1 MQVQFMSGFAIIAPD
16 PARSR
21 KLYNGALDLKL
32 EPAGPG
38 DDYVYSD
45 RIDGSKHFGVW
56 PLAQAAQACFGTPV
70 WPADRPVPQASV
82 EFDVNDAEAVD
93 TAAQELASKGYEL
106 LHATRTEPW
115 GQIVARMQTPEGL
128 ILGISYIPSMHQDHR
143 VG

>member
-32 EPAGPG
+32 EPAGAG
-38 DDYVYSD
+38 DDYVFSD

-56 PLAQAAQACFGTPV
+56 PLAQAAQACCGTPV

>member
-1 MQVQFMSGFAIIAPD
+1 MLLHRHVINLTATFLVLLGACTERPTA
-16 PARSR
+16 PARGVS
-21 KLYNGALDLKL
+21 A
-32 EPAGPG
+32 PS
-38 DDYVYSD
+38 SD
-45 RIDGSKHFGVW
+45 RGEPEQPGHLGKVRCD
-56 PLAQAAQACFGTPV
+56 
-70 WPADRPVPQASV
+70 ADNAGITLPPGFCALVVADQGV